1 MLNYGKST
9 HKIKVRKIYGEPM
22 ALTKK
27 QKDVLDFITE
37 YVREKGY
44 SPTQKEIQ
52 EHFGFKSLGSVQDYI
67 KYLTAGGYLNND
79 SHSVRG
85 LMPSVVQNNSEEIPL
100 LGKVA
105 AGIPIEAIENSE
117 MISVPV
123 HMLGRGQYYA
133 LRVKGESM
141 IEEGILDGDIAIIKH
156 QTQAENGQIV
166 VAVVENETT
175 LKRYFKK
182 SKQIE
187 LHPSNKTMRPII
199 IRDKECEIRGLMV
212 GLLRTY

>member
-1 MLNYGKST
+1 
-9 HKIKVRKIYGEPM
+9 M

-37 YVREKGY
+37 YVRENGY

-67 KYLTAGGYLNND
+67 KYLTNGGYLNND

-85 LMPSVVQNNSEEIPL
+85 LMPSTVQQNSEDIPL
-100 LGKVA
+100 LGSIA
-105 AGIPIEAIENSE
+105 AGIPIEAIENADS
-117 MISVPV
+117 ISVPV
-123 HMLGRGQYYA
+123 HMLGRGRHYA
-133 LRVKGESM
+133 LKVKGESM
-141 IEEGILDGDIAIIKH
+141 IEAGILNGDVAIIKH

-166 VAVVENETT
+166 VAVVDNETT

-182 SKQIE
+182 AKQIE
-187 LHPSNKTMRPII
+187 LHPENKSMKPIVI
-199 IRDKECEIRGLMV
+199 KDKECEIRGLMV
-212 GLLRTY
+212 GLIRTY

>member
-1 MLNYGKST
+1 
-9 HKIKVRKIYGEPM
+9 M

-27 QKDVLDFITE
+27 QKDVLDFITG
-37 YVREKGY
+37 YVRENGY

-67 KYLTAGGYLNND
+67 KYLTNGGYLNND

-85 LMPSVVQNNSEEIPL
+85 LMPSTVQQNTEEIPL
-100 LGKVA
+100 LGNIA
-105 AGIPIEAIENSE
+105 AGIPIEAIENSDV
-117 MISVPV
+117 ISVPT
-123 HMLGRGQYYA
+123 HMLGRGQHYA
-133 LRVKGESM
+133 LKVRGESM
-141 IEEGILDGDIAIIKH
+141 IEEGILSGDIAIIRH
-156 QTQAENGQIV
+156 STQADNGQIV

-175 LKRYFKK
+175 LKTYFKK

-187 LHPSNKTMRPII
+187 LHPANQTMKPIVI
-199 IRDKECEIRGLMV
+199 KDKEVEIRGVLV

>member
-1 MLNYGKST
+1 
-9 HKIKVRKIYGEPM
+9 M

-37 YVREKGY
+37 YVRENGY

-67 KYLTAGGYLNND
+67 KYLTNGGYLNND

-85 LMPSVVQNNSEEIPL
+85 LMPSTVQQNSEDIPL
-100 LGKVA
+100 LGSIA
-105 AGIPIEAIENSE
+105 AGTPIEAIENSDT
-117 MISVPV
+117 ISVPV
-123 HMLGRGQYYA
+123 HMLGRGRHYA
-133 LRVKGESM
+133 LKVKGESM
-141 IEEGILDGDIAIIKH
+141 IEAGILNGDVAIIKH

-166 VAVVENETT
+166 VAVVDNETT

-182 SKQIE
+182 AKQIE
-187 LHPSNKTMRPII
+187 LHPENKSMKPIVI
-199 IRDKECEIRGLMV
+199 KDKECEIRGLMV
-212 GLLRTY
+212 GLIRTY

>member
-1 MLNYGKST
+1 
-9 HKIKVRKIYGEPM
+9 M

-37 YVREKGY
+37 YVRSNGF

-52 EHFGFKSLGSVQDYI
+52 ENFGFKSLGSVQDYI
-67 KYLTAGGYLNND
+67 KYLKDGGYLNND

-85 LMPSVVQNNSEEIPL
+85 LMPATVQQNSEEIPL
-100 LGKVA
+100 LGNIA
-105 AGIPIEAIENSE
+105 AGVPIEAIENSE

-123 HMLGRGQYYA
+123 HMMGKGKHYA
-133 LRVKGESM
+133 LQVKGESM
-141 IEEGILDGDIAIIKH
+141 IEDGILSGDIAIIKH
-156 QTQAENGQIV
+156 QNQAENGQIV
-166 VAVVENETT
+166 VAVVDNETT

-187 LHPSNKTMRPII
+187 LHPANKTMKPII
-199 IRDKECEIRGLMV
+199 VKDKECEIRGLMV
-212 GLLRTY
+212 GLIRSY